1 MTVEL
6 EVIDINYP
14 PEITFL
20 PLLGEYHSNIDLS
33 LYLYDFDDD
42 ELDYDISFSTDGIV
56 WNEATTV
63 EQSGDIG
70 LDTMSIIWYSMAD
83 LDESFHPNV
92 QLKIQAYDLQSDTLQ
107 TPEDTSSTYI
117 SDGFAIDNHIGSVS
131 GTMTIIQEEYFG
143 DVRLTYSITDSTN
156 DSYTVAL
163 RYSSD
168 DGMSWHL
175 ASLQDSIYNI
185 GSIQYID
192 TLVWKS
198 DDDLFNLD
206 RSLMLELSVLDGW
219 QSSTSDIIEIHFDNQ
234 ILPLLSEISPDTSE
248 NIYWYDKEVLAHE

>member
-1 MTVEL
+1 MIRRPPRSTLFPYTTLFRSEIDTAYVDEYFIYYPSALDPEDSTLTWELFDGPPWMTLIEDSIYGLVSRGSDDTFFTFIVSDGELTDTMTVEL

-117 SDGFAIDNHIGSVS
+117 SDGFRS
-131 GTMTIIQEEYFG
+131 EERRVG
-143 DVRLTYSITDSTN
+143 KECRSRL
-156 DSYTVAL
+156 
-163 RYSSD
+163 
-168 DGMSWHL
+168 
-175 ASLQDSIYNI
+175 
-185 GSIQYID
+185 
-192 TLVWKS
+192 
-198 DDDLFNLD
+198 
-206 RSLMLELSVLDGW
+206 
-219 QSSTSDIIEIHFDNQ
+219 
-234 ILPLLSEISPDTSE
+234 SP
-248 NIYWYDKEVLAHE
+248 YH

>member
-1 MTVEL
+1 
-6 EVIDINYP
+6 
-14 PEITFL
+14 
-20 PLLGEYHSNIDLS
+20 
-33 LYLYDFDDD
+33 
-42 ELDYDISFSTDGIV
+42 
-56 WNEATTV
+56 
-63 EQSGDIG
+63 
-70 LDTMSIIWYSMAD
+70 MSIIWYSMAD

-143 DVRLTYSITDSTN
+143 DVKLTYSITDSTN

-185 GSIQYID
+185 G
-192 TLVWKS
+192 
-198 DDDLFNLD
+198 
-206 RSLMLELSVLDGW
+206 RSLDTRRSQKPNLINLITIRGADIELC
-219 QSSTSDIIEIHFDNQ
+219 
-234 ILPLLSEISPDTSE
+234 
-248 NIYWYDKEVLAHE
+248 

>member
-1 MTVEL
+1 MTLIEDSIYGLVSRGSDDTFFTFIVSDGELTDTMTVEL

-20 PLLGEYHSNIDLS
+20 PLVGEYHSNIDLS

-42 ELDYDISFSTDGIV
+42 VLDYDISFSTDGIV

-107 TPEDTSSTYI
+107 PPEDTSSTYI

-143 DVRLTYSITDSTN
+143 DVKLTYSITDSTN
-156 DSYTVAL
+156 DSYTVVL
-163 RYSSD
+163 RY
-168 DGMSWHL
+168 
-175 ASLQDSIYNI
+175 
-185 GSIQYID
+185 
-192 TLVWKS
+192 
-198 DDDLFNLD
+198 
-206 RSLMLELSVLDGW
+206 
-219 QSSTSDIIEIHFDNQ
+219 
-234 ILPLLSEISPDTSE
+234 
-248 NIYWYDKEVLAHE
+248 

>member
-1 MTVEL
+1 MNDVPFITSHEIDTAYVDEYFIYYPSALDPEDSTLTWELFDGPPWMTLIEDSIYGLVSRGSDDTFFTFIVSDGELTDTMTVEL

-20 PLLGEYHSNIDLS
+20 PLVGEYHSNIDLS

-107 TPEDTSSTYI
+107 TPEDTSST
-117 SDGFAIDNHIGSVS
+117 V
-131 GTMTIIQEEYFG
+131 
-143 DVRLTYSITDSTN
+143 
-156 DSYTVAL
+156 SYT
-163 RYSSD
+163 
-168 DGMSWHL
+168 HL
-175 ASLQDSIYNI
+175 
-185 GSIQYID
+185 
-192 TLVWKS
+192 TLPTKRIV
-198 DDDLFNLD
+198 
-206 RSLMLELSVLDGW
+206 
-219 QSSTSDIIEIHFDNQ
+219 
-234 ILPLLSEISPDTSE
+234 
-248 NIYWYDKEVLAHE
+248 